1 MPRQKSLAGIRP
13 APGRTQH
20 RRPPVSPPRPAAP
33 PASASPPR
41 PFRLVLGFS
50 LLLGCAVAPADD
62 PRPPENPG
70 GESNG
75 VKKTSLDRYVA
86 RPQPRYAWS
95 VDDRNQTPGLTRLDV
110 TLTSQEWQGTVW
122 THAVRLF
129 RPDDLRHRD
138 TAILFVNGGANGR
151 TPGADIDAACISLA
165 ALSGMPVVALF
176 QVPNQPLLGDRYE
189 DALIAETWLRYL
201 DSEDETWPL
210 LFPMVNSAV
219 KAMDCVGELARQEF
233 GGPIDR
239 FVITGASK
247 RGWTSWLTAAADP
260 RIIGTAPMVIDTLNF
275 RVQMHDQQ
283 ATWGFFSEQIADY
296 TRAGLIRLDGESVPE
311 RKLRLMMDPHAYR
324 ERLTVPKLMVHGTN
338 DRYWRVD
345 ALKNYWDDLSQ
356 PKNVL
361 NIPNAGHSLGGGQ
374 LQVIETVAA
383 FAQHCA
389 DGAAMPQ
396 ITWQH
401 ECDTET
407 RQLRLRVAADR
418 PPLRTSFWVAF
429 APTRDFREA
438 HWERRS
444 DRGPSAEPLEFRVDV
459 PPQHYVA
466 AFAEFRFPAEQ
477 ERNAFRVSTGVVQPD
492 WAEE

>member
-1 MPRQKSLAGIRP
+1 MPG
-13 APGRTQH
+13 AP
-20 RRPPVSPPRPAAP
+20 AP
-33 PASASPPR
+33 PAVTLPAATTR
-41 PFRLVLGFS
+41 LPFRLLLGFS
-50 LLLGCAVAPADD
+50 VLLGSSVAHAAD
-62 PRPPENPG
+62 PRPPERSG

-75 VKKTSLDRYVA
+75 VTKTALDHFIA
-86 RPQPRYAWS
+86 RPQPRYTWKI
-95 VDDRNQTPGLTRLDV
+95 DDRNSTPGLTRLDV
-110 TLTSQEWQGTVW
+110 TLTSQEWHDNVW
-122 THAVRLF
+122 THNVRIF
-129 RPDDLRHRD
+129 RPDDLRHHD

-165 ALSGMPVVALF
+165 ALSRMPVVAIF

-219 KAMDCVGELARQEF
+219 KAMDCVGEISRQEF
-233 GGPIDR
+233 DRPIER

-275 RVQMHDQQ
+275 RVQMRDQK
-283 ATWGFFSEQIADY
+283 ATWGFFSEQIDDY
-296 TRAGLIRLDGESVPE
+296 TRAGLINLDRESVPE

-324 ERLTVPKLMVHGTN
+324 ERLTVPKLMIHGTN

-345 ALKNYWDDLSQ
+345 ALKNYWADLSQ

-374 LQVIETVAA
+374 IQVIETVAA

-389 DGAAMPQ
+389 DGAVMPQ
-396 ITWQH
+396 ITWEH
-401 ECDTET
+401 ERDAGT
-407 RQLRLRVAADR
+407 RRFRMRATTDR
-418 PPLRTSFWVAF
+418 PPARTNFWVAF
-429 APTRDFREA
+429 SPTRDFREA
-438 HWERRS
+438 RWERGS
-444 DRGPSAEPLEFRVDV
+444 ERGPTADPLEFHVDV
-459 PPQHYVA
+459 PPQQYVA
-466 AFAEFRFPAEQ
+466 AFAELRFAAEQ
-477 ERNAFRVSTGVVQPD
+477 DRNAFRLSTGVVQPD
-492 WAEE
+492 WAEQ